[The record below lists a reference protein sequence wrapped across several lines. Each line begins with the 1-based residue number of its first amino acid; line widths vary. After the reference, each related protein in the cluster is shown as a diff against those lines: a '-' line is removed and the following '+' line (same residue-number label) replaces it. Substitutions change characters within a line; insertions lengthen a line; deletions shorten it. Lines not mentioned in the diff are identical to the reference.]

1 MTARVVTFVGST
13 MEWGLGLG
21 VLVGLSYYDLP
32 ILVWVKNVSLETRFG
47 HADYEAVLVV
57 VVGLRIVEG
66 VCIVRFRMEVGFG
79 LFGDRMDSGS
89 ARSIIVV
96 SRFCRFQKS
105 PWCKQT
111 NPTRP

>member
-1 MTARVVTFVGST
+1 

-21 VLVGLSYYDLP
+21 VLVGLCILRLAHSRVGEECFPGDDSLATP
-32 ILVWVKNVSLETRFG
+32 IDEVVV
-47 HADYEAVLVV
+47 VV

-66 VCIVRFRMEVGFG
+66 VCIVRFRIEVGFG